1 MKVKP
6 SKKPGQV
13 IVELDR
19 KDSPMLAESGRSAA
33 APLEFKLKKI
43 LVPIDFSECSRK
55 ALQYAV
61 PFAKQFGASLTLL
74 HVVHINYAGAEYGP
88 IDFPLLERQLQE
100 NGEKQIAALVKK
112 HIGDQVPAETL
123 VRTGRAASEIVEA
136 ARELDIDLII
146 ISTHGYTGL
155 KHVFLGST
163 TENVVRYAPCPVLTV
178 REHEHEFVTP

>member
-19 KDSPMLAESGRSAA
+19 ADEPILEESSQAA
-33 APLEFKLKKI
+33 APAAFRLKKI
-43 LVPIDFSECSRK
+43 LVPIDFSECSQK

-74 HVVHINYAGAEYGP
+74 YVVHINYAGAEYGP
-88 IDFPLLERQLQE
+88 IDFPLLEKQLQE
-100 NGEKQIAALVKK
+100 NGEKQLAVLVKK
-112 HIGDQVPAETL
+112 QIRGQVPADTM
-123 VRTGRAASEIVEA
+123 VRTGRAASEIVGVA
-136 ARELDIDLII
+136 SELGVDLII